1 MKIYMIKLLAI
12 TSILSITLLSAF
24 AAASPVTAAEAPPP
38 APRFDTMFVLDTS
51 YSMTTTD
58 PDNTSAE
65 VIHML
70 MDMSEADRTRIGYVA
85 YNHSIVAAQPLT
97 DISVKDKRNR
107 LKSDLESLRRRGSTD
122 VGLGLL
128 KGTNMLAEQQREGS
142 RSYVVL
148 LSDGATDIGSNSK
161 RTNRD
166 SDKDVSSAIALAK
179 KKKFPI
185 YTIGLNHD
193 GTVNEKELARIAAET
208 GGKSYM
214 TSSAED
220 LPELFNQIYADQ
232 AQSILVPVAALTAS
246 GALQEIP
253 VSVTNGSM
261 SEANVILIS
270 EHPIAET
277 QLFYQSTNVRMYN
290 SNKYTILKIASP
302 EKGKFNMKFRGTSGD
317 LVKIYILSNYE
328 FHGLAALVPSK
339 DAAAANAA
347 AIKGQPTRF
356 EAQLLL
362 PDGSPLKDGDVYGQ
376 VKAVL
381 TVVNDKNGQSA
392 LTEMAYRDGKLEAE
406 YTFPESAAYSWSV
419 RVEGSDFYRI
429 LPGGKLELGNLPPV
443 KGSAPD
449 SMTVKKEDK
458 TATIKLNEL
467 FTDPNN
473 DSLTYEIL
481 PDSSG
486 KAVKSSIANDS
497 LSLALVKTGSASIQI
512 RAVDPE
518 GGSFTRELVV
528 QVHSGWTPVI
538 RTGLIVLGFI
548 LIGAALFYVLKPKPA
563 FAGRLEGYFLNTAS
577 GNEVPV
583 TYWPLTSFPKHTVT
597 LLQLFRALQI
607 NEPLPEAARISF
619 HAGKKETLYVRN
631 DSRSTLVRGKTLLR
645 KNRAELM
652 QYGDKLYIT
661 FEDGVTE
668 LELRYKPIKPSSNIF
683 TRPE

>member
-1 MKIYMIKLLAI
+1 MIKLLLL
-12 TSILSITLLSAF
+12 SSVLSIHLLSMLSMSSP
-24 AAASPVTAAEAPPP
+24 AAAAEAPPP

-51 YSMTTTD
+51 FSMTTTD

-70 MDMSEADRTRIGYVA
+70 MDMSEAERTRIGYVA

-97 DISVKDKRNR
+97 DISIKDKRNR

-142 RSYVVL
+142 RAYVVL

-166 SDKDVSSAIALAK
+166 SDRDVSAAIALAK
-179 KKKFPI
+179 KKQFPI

-193 GTVNEKELARIAAET
+193 GTVNEKELGRIAAET

-253 VSVTNGSM
+253 VTVPNGSM

-270 EHPIAET
+270 EHPISET

-328 FHGLAALVPSK
+328 FHGQAKLVPPK
-339 DAAAANAA
+339 NAKA
-347 AIKGQPTRF
+347 EAVKGQPAHF
-356 EAQLLL
+356 EAELLL
-362 PDGSPLKDGDVYGQ
+362 PDGTPLKDSEVYKSA
-376 VKAVL
+376 KAIL
-381 TVVNDKNGQSA
+381 TVTNEDDEHSVQ
-392 LTEMAYRDGKLEAE
+392 TEMAYLDGKLQTD
-406 YTFPESAAYSWSV
+406 YTFPASASYSWSV
-419 RVEGSDFYRI
+419 RVEGSDFYRL
-429 LPGGKLELGNLPPV
+429 LPGGKLKLANLPPE
-443 KGSAPD
+443 KGSAAD
-449 SMTVKKEDK
+449 SVSFRKEDK
-458 TATIKLNEL
+458 TAAIKLDTL
-467 FTDPNN
+467 FIDPNN
-473 DSLTYEIL
+473 DPLMYEIL
-481 PDSSG
+481 PDSEG
-486 KAVKSSIANDS
+486 KAVKASLTEDS
-497 LSLALVKTGSASIQI
+497 LTLALVKSGSATIKI
-512 RAVDPE
+512 RAIDPE
-518 GGSFTRELVV
+518 GGSFTRELTLNI
-528 QVHSGWTPVI
+528 HSSWTPII
-538 RTGLIVLGFI
+538 RIGLIVLGVI
-548 LIGAALFYVLKPKPA
+548 LIGVALFYFLKPKPS

-583 TYWPLTSFPKHTVT
+583 TYWPLTSFSNSTVT
-597 LLQLFRALQI
+597 LQQLFRALQI
-607 NEPLPEAARISF
+607 NEPLPEAAQIAF
-619 HAGKKETLYVRN
+619 QAGKNETLFVKN
-631 DSRSTLVRGKTLLR
+631 SSRSTLVRGKTMLR
-645 KNRAELM
+645 KDRAELM

-668 LELRYKPIKPSSNIF
+668 LELRYKPIKPTSNIF

>member
-1 MKIYMIKLLAI
+1 M
-12 TSILSITLLSAF
+12 SS
-24 AAASPVTAAEAPPP
+24 AAAAAEAPPP
-38 APRFDTMFVLDTS
+38 APRFDTIFVLDTS
-51 YSMTTTD
+51 FSMTTTD

-70 MDMSEADRTRIGYVA
+70 MDMSEAERTRIGYVA

-97 DISVKDKRNR
+97 DISIKDKRNR

-128 KGTNMLAEQQREGS
+128 KGTNMLAEQQQEGS
-142 RSYVVL
+142 RAYVVL

-166 SDKDVSSAIALAK
+166 SDRDVSAAIALAK
-179 KKKFPI
+179 KKQFPI

-193 GTVNEKELARIAAET
+193 GTVNEKELGRIAAET

-253 VSVTNGSM
+253 VTVPNGSM

-270 EHPIAET
+270 EHPITET

-302 EKGKFNMKFRGTSGD
+302 EKGKFNMKFRGSSGD

-328 FHGLAALVPSK
+328 FHGQATLIPPK
-339 DAAAANAA
+339 DAKAEAV
-347 AIKGQPTRF
+347 KGQPAHF
-356 EAQLLL
+356 EAELLL
-362 PDGSPLKDGDVYGQ
+362 PDGTPLKDSDVYKSA
-376 VKAVL
+376 KAIL
-381 TVVNDKNGQSA
+381 TVTNDDDGKSA
-392 LTEMAYRDGKLEAE
+392 QTEMAYLDGKLQTD
-406 YTFPESAAYSWSV
+406 YTFPASASYSWSV
-419 RVEGSDFYRI
+419 RVEGSDFYR
-429 LPGGKLELGNLPPV
+429 LLSGGKLKLGNIPPE
-443 KGSAPD
+443 KGSASD
-449 SMTVKKEDK
+449 SVSLRKEDK
-458 TATIKLNEL
+458 TAAIKLDTL
-467 FTDPNN
+467 FNDPNN
-473 DSLTYEIL
+473 DPLTYEIL
-481 PDSSG
+481 PDSEG
-486 KAVKSSIANDS
+486 KAVKAS
-497 LSLALVKTGSASIQI
+497 LTEDALALSLVKTGSATIKI
-512 RAVDPE
+512 RAIDPE
-518 GGSFTRELVV
+518 GGSVTREFTVN
-528 QVHSGWTPVI
+528 VHSSWTPVI
-538 RTGLIVLGFI
+538 RIGLIVLGVI
-548 LIGAALFYVLKPKPA
+548 IIGIALFYFLKPKPA

-577 GNEVPV
+577 GNEIPV
-583 TYWPLTSFPKHTVT
+583 TYWPLTSFSNSNVT

-607 NEPLPEAARISF
+607 NEPLPEAAQISF
-619 HAGKKETLYVRN
+619 QAGKNETLYVKN
-631 DSRSTLVRGKTLLR
+631 SSRATLIRGKTMLR
-645 KNRAELM
+645 KDRAELM

-668 LELRYKPIKPSSNIF
+668 LELRYKPIKPSTNIF

>member
-1 MKIYMIKLLAI
+1 MKIYTTKLLLL
-12 TSILSITLLSAF
+12 TSLLSIYLSSMLSLS
-24 AAASPVTAAEAPPP
+24 SPVAAAEAPPP

-51 YSMTTTD
+51 FSMTTTD

-70 MDMSEADRTRIGYVA
+70 MDMSEAERTRIGYVA

-142 RSYVVL
+142 RGYVVL

-166 SDKDVSSAIALAK
+166 SDKDVSAAIALAK
-179 KKKFPI
+179 KKQFPI

-193 GTVNEKELARIAAET
+193 GTVNEKELRRIAAET

-246 GALQEIP
+246 GSLQEIP
-253 VSVTNGSM
+253 VTMTNGSM
-261 SEANVILIS
+261 SEANIILIS
-270 EHPIAET
+270 EHPITET

-302 EKGKFNMKFRGTSGD
+302 EKGKFNMKFRGSSGD

-328 FHGLAALVPSK
+328 FHGQAKIVPPK
-339 DAAAANAA
+339 DAKAE
-347 AIKGQPTRF
+347 AIKGQPAHF
-356 EAQLLL
+356 EAELFL
-362 PDGSPLKDGDVYGQ
+362 PDGSPLKDTDVYQ
-376 VKAVL
+376 SVKATL
-381 TVVNDKNGQSA
+381 TVTNDSDGQSVQ
-392 LTEMAYRDGKLEAE
+392 TEMAYRDGKLQTE
-406 YTFPESAAYSWSV
+406 YTFPASASYSWSV

-429 LPGGKLELGNLPPV
+429 LPGTKLELGNLPPV
-443 KGSAPD
+443 KGNAPD
-449 SMTVKKEDK
+449 SVALRKEDK
-458 TATIKLNEL
+458 TAAIKLDTL

-473 DSLTYEIL
+473 DPLTYEIL
-481 PDSSG
+481 PDSEG
-486 KAVKSSIANDS
+486 KAVKAS
-497 LSLALVKTGSASIQI
+497 LTEDALALSLVKTGSTTFKI
-512 RAVDPE
+512 RAIDPE
-518 GGSFTRELVV
+518 GGSVTREFTVN
-528 QVHSGWTPVI
+528 VHSTWTPVI
-538 RTGLIVLGFI
+538 RIGLIVLGVI
-548 LIGAALFYVLKPKPA
+548 IIGIALFYYLKPKPA
-563 FAGRLEGYFLNTAS
+563 FTGRLEGYFLNTAS
-577 GNEVPV
+577 GNEIPV
-583 TYWPLTSFPKHTVT
+583 TYWPLTSFSNSNVT

-607 NEPLPEAARISF
+607 NEPLPEAAQISF
-619 HAGKKETLYVRN
+619 QAGKNETLYVKN
-631 DSRSTLVRGKTLLR
+631 SSRATLIRGKTMLR
-645 KNRAELM
+645 KDRTELM

-668 LELRYKPIKPSSNIF
+668 LELRYKPIKPSTNIF